1 MIDPNL
7 IDIQWRVIPGQR
19 GHREA
24 TATLKLQASVQV
36 TLGED
41 LLEASNFRKTVESNL
56 RRAILETLYGPKDI
70 PVAPRIISGING
82 DNNPI
87 H

>member
-7 IDIQWRVIPGQR
+7 IEINWRVIPGQR
-19 GHREA
+19 GHREV
-24 TATLKLQASVQV
+24 TATLKLQAQVQV

-41 LLEASNFRKTVESNL
+41 LLEASKFRKEVESDL
-56 RRAILETLYGPKDI
+56 RGAILETLYGPKDI

-82 DNNPI
+82 DNTPI